1 MDKLV
6 PLAAVLLAAL
16 GARASAGYPTAIVE
30 HLAIFYSPPCS
41 LCHVEGKT
49 GPGTAETPFAR
60 SVRAH
65 GLEGGDV
72 RLVGIALDA
81 LARDGIDSDR
91 DGVTDIQEL
100 LAGTDPNVKGG
111 QSIQV
116 RQDPESGC
124 SSTGAG
130 CGWLLLLALHL
141 FARRNAKATST
152 RSAAASAPSDAQC
165 EPPPPLPP
173 APPPPP

>member
-1 MDKLV
+1 M
-6 PLAAVLLAAL
+6 
-16 GARASAGYPTAIVE
+16 E

-60 SVRAH
+60 SARAY

-72 RLVGIALDA
+72 LLVGIALDR

-91 DGVTDIQEL
+91 DGITDIQEL
-100 LAGTDPNVKGG
+100 LAGTDPNLAGS

-116 RQDPESGC
+116 RQDPMSGC
-124 SSTGAG
+124 SSTGMG
-130 CGWLLLLALHL
+130 CGWMMLLAL
-141 FARRNAKATST
+141 RRPG
-152 RSAAASAPSDAQC
+152 RRRFH
-165 EPPPPLPP
+165 PL
-173 APPPPP
+173 

>member
-60 SVRAH
+60 SARAH
-65 GLEGGDV
+65 GLAGGDV
-72 RLVGIALDA
+72 RLVGTALDA
-81 LARDGIDSDR
+81 LARDGIDSDP

-100 LAGTDPNVKGG
+100 LAGTAPNLKGG
-111 QSIQV
+111 PSIQV
-116 RQDPESGC
+116 RQDP
-124 SSTGAG
+124 
-130 CGWLLLLALHL
+130 
-141 FARRNAKATST
+141 
-152 RSAAASAPSDAQC
+152 
-165 EPPPPLPP
+165 
-173 APPPPP
+173 